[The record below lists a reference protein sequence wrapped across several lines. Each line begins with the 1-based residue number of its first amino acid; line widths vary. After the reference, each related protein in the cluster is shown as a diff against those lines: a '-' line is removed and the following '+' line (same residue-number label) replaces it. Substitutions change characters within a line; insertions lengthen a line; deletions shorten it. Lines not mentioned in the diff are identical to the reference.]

1 MKLQKQPYRQKKEK
15 VPIWLLPKLL
25 FYDTL
30 VSTKTAKNEKSADVD
45 GGGNMD
51 YGKMQ
56 REIVNKIPEDTI
68 FSRQDLS
75 SIAFQISAD
84 FKETL
89 LRNLLEKLLS
99 EGQIVRVGR
108 NQYQKRS
115 SGGNKNVYINSYSE
129 EAQIIVN
136 WMQEKYPL
144 LEYRIWELSWLNEF
158 WNHQIAQNKIFVEV
172 ERMGCEFVYTELNDE
187 YDGHILLRPDEK
199 ELYRY
204 AGPDTVIIDRLVSE
218 APKGNPDEYNMPLEK
233 LIVDLFANKNLRSM
247 VHIGEYA
254 KAIAEMFDKYYI
266 DQVKLFRYAK
276 RRHKKE
282 EICRFLADEAGVELI
297 TEG

>member
-1 MKLQKQPYRQKKEK
+1 
-15 VPIWLLPKLL
+15 
-25 FYDTL
+25 
-30 VSTKTAKNEKSADVD
+30 
-45 GGGNMD
+45 MD
-51 YGKMQ
+51 YVKMQ

-75 SIAFQISAD
+75 SIAFKISTD

-89 LRNLLEKLLS
+89 LRNLLEKMLS

-108 NQYQKRS
+108 NQYQKS
-115 SGGNKNVYINSYSE
+115 SFGGNKNVYINSYSE
-129 EAQIIVN
+129 EAQIIVS

-144 LEYRIWELSWLNEF
+144 LEYRIWELGWLNEF

-218 APKGNPDEYNMPLEK
+218 APKGNPDDYNMPLEK

-282 EICRFLADEAGVELI
+282 EIYRFLTDEAGIELI